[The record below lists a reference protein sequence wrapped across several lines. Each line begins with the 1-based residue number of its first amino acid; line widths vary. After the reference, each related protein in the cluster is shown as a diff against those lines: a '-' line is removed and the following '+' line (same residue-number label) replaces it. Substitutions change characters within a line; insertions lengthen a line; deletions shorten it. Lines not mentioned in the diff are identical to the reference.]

1 MKPYFTLPDSEKQ
14 LISEG
19 LSWEICHKRVETR
32 KHALP
37 AISSPGTVGCDDHL
51 STVIGVG
58 VVHVELQAF
67 PLMTLDQREKVL

>member
-1 MKPYFTLPDSEKQ
+1 MKRYFTLPDSEKR

-19 LSWEICHKRVETR
+19 LSLEICHKRVESMDL
-32 KHALP
+32 ALP